1 VKGTLYCLRGKYYIF
16 GVEINGPGGVGGCL
30 RPHRAVLCVVS
41 ADESSV
47 ICVWNADTGERV
59 VQFVARMRVLPDG
72 TELPVAVTA
81 MRFDGSLRRLVT
93 GFSDG
98 CVRTF
103 NFNNGAVL
111 REVT

>member
-1 VKGTLYCLRGKYYIF
+1 
-16 GVEINGPGGVGGCL
+16 
-30 RPHRAVLCVVS
+30 VS
-41 ADESSV
+41 ADEVSIISE
-47 ICVWNADTGERV
+47 WDADTGKLV
-59 VQFVARMRVLPDG
+59 IQFVARMRVLPDG

-81 MRFDGSLRRLVT
+81 MRFDVSLRRLVT

-111 REVT
+111 REVSFLVLRLFFCFLSTIIV